1 MKGNAVMETSYIYFA
16 TYYYDMYCWKSF
28 KQAKQW
34 YFKYANECT
43 EMGAKDYVDTRA
55 TIKIGESMN
64 LNSRR
69 HTVDTPID
77 LYVKFEGTKSDRLF
91 IESYLRSMYEANCNM
106 EHRGNDHFRCMNVN
120 TLKGARNKFFTY
132 VAMAFEML
140 QSINGRQYEWE
151 CKSM

>member
-1 MKGNAVMETSYIYFA
+1 METSYIYFA
-16 TYYYDMYCWKSF
+16 TYYNNGYSWQNF
-28 KQAKQW
+28 KQAKQM
-34 YFKYANECT
+34 YLETYPETRAKVFF
-43 EMGAKDYVDTRA
+43 EMDA

-64 LNSRR
+64 LDSRR
-69 HTVDTPID
+69 HTVDTPIN
-77 LYVKFEGTKSDRLF
+77 LYVRFEGTKSDRLF

-106 EHRGNDHFRCMNVN
+106 EHRGNDHFRCMNIN

>member
-1 MKGNAVMETSYIYFA
+1 METSYIYFA
-16 TYYYDMYCWKSF
+16 TYYSGWWKTLKEAKKHYENLPQNYNDMQIRRWV
-28 KQAKQW
+28 
-34 YFKYANECT
+34 
-43 EMGAKDYVDTRA
+43 EMDA
-55 TIKIGESMN
+55 TIKIGESSN
-64 LNSRR
+64 IDNRK

-132 VAMAFEML
+132 VAMAFETL

>member
-1 MKGNAVMETSYIYFA
+1 METSYIYFA
-16 TYYYDMYCWKSF
+16 TYYNDRYGWKNF
-28 KQAKQW
+28 KQAKQQ
-34 YFKYANECT
+34 YFNCVRQYT
-43 EMGAKDYVDTRA
+43 ESQIKRWFEMDA
-55 TIKIGESMN
+55 TIKIGESSN
-64 LNSRR
+64 IDNRK

-77 LYVKFEGTKSDRLF
+77 LYVEFEGTKSDRLF
-91 IESYLRSMYEANCNM
+91 IESYVRSMYDANCNM

-140 QSINGRQYEWE
+140 QSINGRQYEWS

>member
-1 MKGNAVMETSYIYFA
+1 METSYIYFA
-16 TYYYDMYCWKSF
+16 TYYDGICWKTF
-28 KQAKQW
+28 KEAKKR
-34 YFKYANECT
+34 YKKGYKHLF
-43 EMGAKDYVDTRA
+43 EMDA

-64 LNSRR
+64 LDGRKY
-69 HTVDTPID
+69 TVDTPID

-91 IESYLRSMYEANCNM
+91 IESYLRSMYDANCNM

-132 VAMAFEML
+132 VAMAFETL

>member
-1 MKGNAVMETSYIYFA
+1 MEMSYIYFA
-16 TYYYDMYCWKSF
+16 TWYNGICWKTF
-28 KQAKQW
+28 KEAKKQN
-34 YFKYANECT
+34 KYKYQF
-43 EMGAKDYVDTRA
+43 EMDA

-64 LNSRR
+64 LDGRKY
-69 HTVDTPID
+69 TVDTPID

-91 IESYLRSMYEANCNM
+91 IESYLRSMYDANCNM